1 MPNLHLPLLTCI
13 SCMAVLLAQLGMMMY
28 LPALPLIAQSLNT
41 TPSLASLSLPVYL
54 LGMALPMLLWGK
66 WGAAWGIKPV
76 LIASLL
82 LFSASSLLLTFCAQL
97 ESFLTLRCVQGVGA
111 SGMSVMARSLV
122 AQHFKGDTLAKA
134 LAWLSIAFVVSLG
147 IGQFFGAVLISAFG
161 WPTTF
166 WCLAIGAI
174 IHAGV
179 VYRHLPDFNPANN
192 TPARWRHYLTI
203 VRHAGFLRPA
213 LTGGLGYGVIVGFN
227 TAAPSVFQATYGW
240 STSDYGTLGWAISL
254 AYVLGSLSVNR
265 YILSRGQSQLSAIA
279 TSIMVL
285 AGIVM
290 LLGVISDPTLAGLLW
305 LPYCFIVFGQ
315 AINYPVSL
323 SEASGN
329 SPVDGPYSMALCG
342 LIHQLVAACVGVI
355 ISLIGVQNPLYLAII
370 CLLLAAAVRGLN
382 IIKPTP

>member
-213 LTGGLGYGVIVGFN
+213 LTGGLG
-227 TAAPSVFQATYGW
+227 
-240 STSDYGTLGWAISL
+240 WAISL

-265 YILSRGQSQLSAIA
+265 YMLSRGQSQLSAIA

-355 ISLIGVQNPLYLAII
+355 ISLIGVHNPLYLAII